1 MAIPCVA
8 HFCAKNTVNNT
19 LTPRKCL
26 LQRCLQVFNVSG
38 NGLDTI
44 ADLDVLRHLT
54 HFMASD
60 NELNDMKEM
69 IHILSSWS
77 YLTKLELIGNPLC
90 HKSKYKDR
98 LIVIAPHLGK
108 M

>member
-1 MAIPCVA
+1 M
-8 HFCAKNTVNNT
+8 
-19 LTPRKCL
+19 
-26 LQRCLQVFNVSG
+26 FNVSG

-108 M
+108 L